1 MDYSDEELQQMAI
14 KSIYNYYEGRYTEE
28 YIKNNF
34 GLAIKVLV
42 NNAKNLMKVK
52 ISGVTQVTEGSRSIS
67 FGNNVEAFNLTSDVL
82 ALLPKKNNFRAW

>member
-14 KSIYNYYEGRYTEE
+14 KSIYNYYDGRYTEE

-42 NNAKNLMKVK
+42 NNAKNIMKVK

-82 ALLPKKNNFRAW
+82 ALLPKKTNFRAW